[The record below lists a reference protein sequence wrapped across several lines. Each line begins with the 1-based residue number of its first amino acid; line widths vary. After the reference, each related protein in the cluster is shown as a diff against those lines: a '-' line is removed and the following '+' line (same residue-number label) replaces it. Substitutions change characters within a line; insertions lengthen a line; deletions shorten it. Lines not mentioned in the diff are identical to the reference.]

1 MEACVYGYKT
11 IFESSTKME
20 RAIEKACEIAGVKDE
35 GDLSDGNHTFNDLYW
50 QRCVLFAVLVNLFPK
65 LAWKSKKHEDGEPCH
80 DGKNFLV
87 CIETPKGPY
96 SYHYPLKN
104 WDLFKCVELERA
116 KKFDGHTDKDVERL
130 LSLVPENIPR
140 SVLSDLWNKRGDHNM
155 RNYQKPAPLVEGTYN
170 QYKCFPRNQV
180 RAIYSGHSL
189 QLSDGTVVDGFP
201 IGIRGSVEVIV
212 DGCEKGNFEYTPFRW
227 PSDPVEPTPS
237 YYQYRITSHIPEDSP
252 NRPANHAHLTNSPE
266 ADKLLKWVSFSK
278 ECPITESVTPAT
290 NELGKLADDTGT
302 GPILE
307 SVRYK
312 EGHKDSNGEDA
323 PWTIVSHKTG
333 KILSSHKSKKAAEE
347 HLQQMEYYKHKG

>member
-130 LSLVPENIPR
+130 LSLVPENMPR

-227 PSDPVEPTPS
+227 PSDPEEPTPS

-252 NRPANHAHLTNSPE
+252 NRPANHVHLTNSPE
-266 ADKLLKWVSFSK
+266 SGQAAQMGFLFQGMSHHGIGQVQGRTQGFQRRG
-278 ECPITESVTPAT
+278 CSVDHSVAQDRQNPLVTQEQKSRRETPA
-290 NELGKLADDTGT
+290 A
-302 GPILE
+302 
-307 SVRYK
+307 
-312 EGHKDSNGEDA
+312 NGIPQAQRLVPVEACTQFEDA
-323 PWTIVSHKTG
+323 FATNHGNTVV
-333 KILSSHKSKKAAEE
+333 
-347 HLQQMEYYKHKG
+347 